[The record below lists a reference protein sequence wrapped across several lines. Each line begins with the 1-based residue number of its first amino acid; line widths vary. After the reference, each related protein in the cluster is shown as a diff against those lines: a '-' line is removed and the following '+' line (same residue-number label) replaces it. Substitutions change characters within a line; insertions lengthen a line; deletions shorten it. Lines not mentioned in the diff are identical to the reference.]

1 MMPGMRPAP
10 IAETLVALVLLC
22 GRAGA
27 EPLVVVLDSPAGPPT
42 AELVSALHLHT
53 GGTAVVRVGPALAA
67 GPLAAQVAQASA
79 HAQAE
84 GAALVVWI
92 EPWPAAGPGEGAY
105 VAYVVGEKEGR
116 ALLEVIRVRASER
129 AAAARVVAL
138 KVGSIIDLLLA
149 PAPSGTPAEADVA
162 LGMATGDEPGF
173 GDSSARVRVALG
185 VEVLGTFGVLGKG
198 SDDLRAGAGLNAEVA
213 LERRRWRV
221 AALAALRGL
230 SSSSDATDLGSV
242 TVREGAAVLGGAVL
256 ADLGPVALGGTIE
269 IGVRLLHGSGRADD
283 GRSDSA
289 LVTTPALTGAVAA
302 RIALTPRLELG
313 AAAGLEASLI
323 RRRFLL
329 LGEPAA
335 DLGQFRPVARLSL
348 SWSLR

>member
-1 MMPGMRPAP
+1 MMAAMRPAR
-10 IAETLVALVLLC
+10 IAGSVAALVLLC
-22 GRAGA
+22 GRAEA

-42 AELVSALHLHT
+42 AELVSALHLHA
-53 GGTAVVRVGPALAA
+53 GGTALVRVGPVLAA

-79 HAQAE
+79 HAKAE

-92 EPWPAAGPGEGAY
+92 DAWPAVGPGEGAY

-129 AAAARVVAL
+129 AAAARVIAL

-149 PAPSGTPAEADVA
+149 PAPAAAASGPDVA
-162 LGMATGDEPGF
+162 RGIAADPPGP
-173 GDSSARVRVALG
+173 SLRAPLRVALG
-185 VEVLGTFGVLGKG
+185 VEALGAFGVLGAG
-198 SDDLRAGAGLNAEVA
+198 SEGPRGGAGLTAEVA
-213 LERRRWRV
+213 LERRGWRIG
-221 AALAALRGL
+221 AFGALRWL
-230 SSSSDATDLGSV
+230 SSSSAATDLGSV
-242 TVREGAAVLGGAVL
+242 TVREGGAALGAVVLRDLGPLALGGA
-256 ADLGPVALGGTIE
+256 IE
-269 IGVRLLHGSGRADD
+269 AGARLLSASGRAED

-289 LVTTPALTGAVAA
+289 LVATPVVTGTVGAQV
-302 RIALTPRLELG
+302 ALTPRLALG
-313 AAAGLEASLI
+313 AAAGVETSLV

-335 DLGQFRPVARLSL
+335 DLGRFRPVARLSL